1 MFPHRGFFFGRHRFP
16 ASTAPP
22 APPLNKFQ
30 PALTIIYEKCRK
42 LFFKYLSMPT
52 RTIKPTESELE
63 ILQVLWVKNL
73 ASVREVH
80 EELLKSKDA
89 GYTTTLKLMQIMHE
103 KGLVKRDDSAK
114 THIYQANVSKEKT
127 QKHLLGK
134 MINTLFG
141 GSPTEL
147 VIQALGHHKASPAE
161 LEEIQQ
167 LLNNLK
173 EH

>member
-1 MFPHRGFFFGRHRFP
+1 M
-16 ASTAPP
+16 ST
-22 APPLNKFQ
+22 
-30 PALTIIYEKCRK
+30 
-42 LFFKYLSMPT
+42 KY
-52 RTIKPTESELE
+52 IKPTESELE
-63 ILQVLWVKNL
+63 ILQVLWDRDL

-80 EELLKSKDA
+80 EELVKSKDV

-103 KGLVKRDDSAK
+103 KGLVKRDDSFK
-114 THIYQANVSKEKT
+114 THIYQAAVSKEKT

-134 MINTLFG
+134 MINSLFG

-147 VIQALGHHKASPAE
+147 VLQALGNHKASPEE

-173 EH
+173 TQ